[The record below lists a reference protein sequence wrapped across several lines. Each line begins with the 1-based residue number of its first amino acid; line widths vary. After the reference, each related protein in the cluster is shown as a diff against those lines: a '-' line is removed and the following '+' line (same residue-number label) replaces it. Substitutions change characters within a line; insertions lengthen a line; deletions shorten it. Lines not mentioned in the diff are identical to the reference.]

1 MQMHS
6 SRLPHCLY
14 FQRSGGYSAHRPPWC
29 KRAWYCAHQYKNTLS
44 IYIFA
49 VFVTLLN
56 TKANNIAP
64 DDSVGKIYARND
76 KSRTI
81 GFGHQAYDDVN
92 RSILSA
98 FYEDEKE
105 ITRIDLIPNNR
116 FQTEGNCKITDI
128 RVDYTKP
135 IWQLIVEVW
144 IDGTLYAKSI
154 NFNG

>member
-1 MQMHS
+1 M
-6 SRLPHCLY
+6 SRY
-14 FQRSGGYSAHRPPWC
+14 FYTGGR
-29 KRAWYCAHQYKNTLS
+29 
-44 IYIFA
+44 
-49 VFVTLLN
+49 N
-56 TKANNIAP
+56 TKADNIAP

-81 GFGHQAYDDVN
+81 GFGRQAYDDVN